1 MRGGRPGR
9 EHGGM
14 NSHPLAAPRATAR
27 GTWRGRLVP
36 AGLIVLSLVPV
47 VAGAARVSQL
57 AGGGPVTAAN
67 ARFFDSPVPVI
78 VHIVGSTVFLL
89 LGALQFAP
97 ELRRRAWHRRA
108 GRLVAPAG
116 LLSAASAAWM
126 TVYYPLPPEVTGPG
140 LSPLRL
146 VLAAVMAGGI
156 VVAFVAIRRGDVR
169 THRAW
174 MMRAYAIG
182 LGAGTQVLTF
192 LPWTLLVGPPSP
204 VGHTLLMAAGWAINL
219 TVAEIVIRRS
229 PGPRAAR
236 PALPTAPSA
245 PPLS

>member
-1 MRGGRPGR
+1 MCGDPVCR

-14 NSHPLAAPRATAR
+14 TSHPVASARTASRA
-27 GTWRGRLVP
+27 TWRGRLVP
-36 AGLIVLSLVPV
+36 AGLIALSLVPV

-108 GRLVAPAG
+108 GRLVALAG
-116 LLSAASAAWM
+116 LLSA
-126 TVYYPLPPEVTGPG
+126 
-140 LSPLRL
+140 LRL

-156 VVAFVAIRRGDVR
+156 VAAFLAIRRGDVR

-174 MMRAYAIG
+174 MTRAYAIG

-192 LPWTLLVGPPSP
+192 LPWTLIVGAPTP

-229 PGPRAAR
+229 PGPGAAR
-236 PALPTAPSA
+236 SGRRSA
-245 PPLS
+245 PAGAPLS

>member
-1 MRGGRPGR
+1 MCGDPVCR

-14 NSHPLAAPRATAR
+14 TSHPVASARTASRA
-27 GTWRGRLVP
+27 TWRGRLVP
-36 AGLIVLSLVPV
+36 AGLIALSLVPV

-108 GRLVAPAG
+108 GRLVALAG
-116 LLSAASAAWM
+116 LLSALSAAWM
-126 TVYYPLPPEVTGPG
+126 TVFYALPPEVTGPG
-140 LSPLRL
+140 LSALRL

-156 VVAFVAIRRGDVR
+156 VAAFLAIRRGDVR

-174 MMRAYAIG
+174 MTRAYAIG

-192 LPWTLLVGPPSP
+192 LPWTLIVGAPTP

-229 PGPRAAR
+229 PGPGGAR
-236 PALPTAPSA
+236 SGRRSA
-245 PPLS
+245 PAGAPLS

>member
-1 MRGGRPGR
+1 MRRPVPPR
-9 EHGGM
+9 AWRYDLT
-14 NSHPLAAPRATAR
+14 PLAAPNAAARA
-27 GTWRGRLVP
+27 TWRGRLIP

-47 VAGAARVSQL
+47 IAGAERVSQL
-57 AGGGPVTAAN
+57 AGGGTVTAAN

-126 TVYYPLPPEVTGPG
+126 TVFYALPPEVTGPG
-140 LSPLRL
+140 LSALRL
-146 VLAAVMAGGI
+146 VLAAIMACGI
-156 VVAFVAIRRGDVR
+156 VVAFAAIRRGDVR

-192 LPWTLLVGPPSP
+192 LPWTLIAGPPSP
-204 VGHTLLMAAGWAINL
+204 IGHTLLMAAGWAINL

-229 PGPRAAR
+229 PGPRATGSAA
-236 PALPTAPSA
+236 PAGPSA
-245 PPLS
+245 SPLS

>member
-1 MRGGRPGR
+1 MCDDRPGR

-14 NSHPLAAPRATAR
+14 TSNSVASPRATTRAA
-27 GTWRGRLVP
+27 WRGRLVP
-36 AGLIVLSLVPV
+36 AGLITLSLVPV

-116 LLSAASAAWM
+116 LLSALSAAWM
-126 TVYYPLPPEVTGPG
+126 TLFYALPPEVTGPG
-140 LSPLRL
+140 LSALRL

-156 VVAFVAIRRGDVR
+156 VVAFLAIRRGDVR

-192 LPWTLLVGPPSP
+192 LPWTLLVGAPTP

-219 TVAEIVIRRS
+219 VVAEIVIRRS
-229 PGPRAAR
+229 PGPRATR
-236 PALPTAPSA
+236 SGRLSAPQA